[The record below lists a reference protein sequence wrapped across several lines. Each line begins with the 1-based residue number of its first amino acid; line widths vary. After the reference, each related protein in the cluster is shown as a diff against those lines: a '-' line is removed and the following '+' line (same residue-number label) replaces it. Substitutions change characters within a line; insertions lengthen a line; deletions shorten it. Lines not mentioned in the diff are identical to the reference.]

1 LLKKILR
8 DVGITILIA
17 IAIFAFL
24 RVSFQGYMVRG
35 SCMLPGIENQ
45 DWVMV
50 SKAAYFF
57 SDPQHGDIIIL
68 KPPISASHPFIKRV
82 IAVPGDTIEVKD
94 GKVYLNDI
102 ALTEPYVS
110 DPPRY
115 TLPAREIP
123 EGEYF
128 VLGDNRNSAD
138 DSHVWGTVPGENI
151 LGKAWFIYWPLERWG
166 GAGNYNYPELA
177 SEQEEIMTVSQTFGV
192 EFE

>member
-1 LLKKILR
+1 LKKILR

-50 SKAAYFF
+50 SKASYFS

-68 KPPISASHPFIKRV
+68 EPPIPANHPFIKRV

-138 DSHVWGTVPGENI
+138 DSHIWGTVPGENI
-151 LGKAWFIYWPLERWG
+151 IGKAWVIYWPLERWRG
-166 GAGNYNYPELA
+166 VGNYNYPELA
-177 SEQEEIMTVSQTFGV
+177 SEQEEIMTGSQTFEG